1 MSWVVLRIG
10 RELLFFRRSLLGGE
24 FIYGLRRDTGAN
36 MNVPLREGNL
46 DIEFAKTAVQL
57 ETGVGARAII
67 VIYVGPKAQC
77 RKMSALSPWSR
88 NRTSG
93 RGKLR
98 TLGVSAAMSSR
109 V

>member
-1 MSWVVLRIG
+1 
-10 RELLFFRRSLLGGE
+10 
-24 FIYGLRRDTGAN
+24 

-46 DIEFAKTAVQL
+46 DIEFAKTVVQF

-67 VIYVGPKAQC
+67 VIYVGPKAQ
-77 RKMSALSPWSR
+77 SQDEALSQWSR

-109 V
+109 A